1 MSTILRIPPYPL
13 SVTYSVPDELADYIL
28 VIEDVAEQTE
38 LEVFISAESGV
49 TSSSEGKIVYSLTGD
64 FVKYDKSYALTIYED
79 AGSSGAELVRGDVV
93 VEDNLEIVRP
103 YVNPVTLATS
113 GTATDIAAYTEYENL
128 ARMMIDSITGGFYY
142 NRTYLEVVGQGT
154 DYIPLWKKTHKILK
168 AYENAELVYDL
179 SNTTDGPALKNYNY
193 IITKDKT
200 AITKDPIEYVDSL
213 SRAERKYPSIPVAPS
228 DSISLFD
235 TEDSGNVQTIVPAA
249 AFPEGIDC
257 IFLLETGYK
266 VVPVDIADAT
276 KLLIEDIKCGKLDY
290 YKRYVKNYSTD
301 QFKIEYDKRMIEGT
315 GNIMVDKILN
325 KYVETIIRPGVL

>member
-1 MSTILRIPPYPL
+1 MNILRLPPYPL
-13 SVTYSVPDELADYIL
+13 SVTYTVPDANTDYIF
-28 VIEDVAEQTE
+28 VIEDVPEQREIEESITSNADS
-38 LEVFISAESGV
+38 EV
-49 TSSSEGKIVYSLTGD
+49 VYSLTGD
-64 FVKYDKSYALTIYED
+64 FVKYDKSYALSIYED
-79 AGSSGAELVRGDVV
+79 VDGDRGDIV
-93 VEDNLEIVRP
+93 VEDNLEVVRP
-103 YVNPVTLATS
+103 YVNPTTLATS

-142 NRTYLEVVGQGT
+142 DRTYLEVVGQGT
-154 DYIPLWKKTHKILK
+154 DYIPLWKRTHKILK

-179 SNTTDGPALKNYNY
+179 SDTVNGPALKEYNY
-193 IITKDKT
+193 LITKDKT
-200 AITKDPIEYVDSL
+200 AITKDPVEAIDAIN
-213 SRAERKYPSIPVAPS
+213 RAERRYAKIPVAPS

-249 AFPEGIDC
+249 AFAEGADYI
-257 IFLLETGYK
+257 ILLETGYK
-266 VVPVDIADAT
+266 VVPVDITDAT
-276 KLLIEDIKCGKLDY
+276 KMLIEDIKCGKLDY